1 MSPESNQDAP
11 SPPGSERPFGKK
23 WAPLIKAIKQGN
35 CVLVLG
41 PRAAI
46 DPRDPCR
53 PILPIQ
59 MAERLELELKAAEG
73 GDSVEAVAP
82 AGSQQIPLDNLA
94 RISTRYV
101 QEREHRFRS
110 LPPLRGVVQE
120 FYEQFNG
127 LTTGL
132 HEYLAQV
139 PFCVWLCT
147 TPDSMLRTALEKAG
161 KSPIEDYYSITQQR
175 HALGGEESVV
185 KQFTPLEPLVYHLM
199 GSTEDLDSLLMTED
213 DLIDLPICLMK
224 KETSLPQALT
234 DLLQSEKN
242 RPVFLFIGFGFGS
255 NYSRFLIK
263 LLCGINALPRDGHL
277 PQGREIKP
285 YFVEENALQNTDSV
299 MMFDSMSNF
308 CQSSLVEF
316 TRELSREFRRPE
328 RAATSSPLSTTV
340 ESRCRPVVF
349 LCHCT
354 DDKDRIEWICD
365 TLSMHGID
373 YWIDKDQLRG
383 GMRWDEKIQQVIERE
398 IDYFLIV
405 ASKSMTH
412 HDEHYFY
419 KEINAAIERSTEFN
433 KHRVFILPVVID
445 DSQGKPDDLVMQISP
460 DLSKFQC
467 TDLYND
473 PDRKKFV
480 RLVQDILEDWKERK
494 SR

>member
-1 MSPESNQDAP
+1 MSPESNQETL

-23 WAPLIKAIKQGN
+23 WVPLIKSIKQGN

-53 PILPIQ
+53 PILPVQI
-59 MAERLELELKAAEG
+59 AERLELELKAAEG
-73 GDSVEAVAP
+73 SDSVETVVPAP
-82 AGSQQIPLDNLA
+82 SQQIPLDNLA

-101 QEREHRFRS
+101 QEREQRLRS
-110 LPPLRGVVQE
+110 LPPLRELVQE
-120 FYEQFNG
+120 FYEQING

-139 PFCVWLCT
+139 PFCVCLCT
-147 TPDSMLRTALEKAG
+147 TPDSMLRTAFQKAG
-161 KSPIEDYYSITQQR
+161 KFPIEDYYSITQQR
-175 HALGGEESVV
+175 HALEGEESLV
-185 KQFTPLEPLVYHLM
+185 KKFTPQQPLVYHLM

-213 DLIDLPICLMK
+213 DLVDLPICLMK

-285 YFVEENALQNTDSV
+285 YFVEENALDNTDSV
-299 MMFDSMSNF
+299 MMFDSTSSF
-308 CQSSLVEF
+308 CQSSLQEF
-316 TRELSREFRRPE
+316 TRELSEEFQSPASE
-328 RAATSSPLSTTV
+328 ATSSPSSTTAAPR
-340 ESRCRPVVF
+340 SRPVVF
-349 LCHCT
+349 LCHCSE
-354 DDKDRIEWICD
+354 DKDRIAWMCD
-365 TLSMHGID
+365 ELSRHGID

-383 GMRWDEKIQQVIERE
+383 GDRWDEKIQRVIERD
-398 IDYFLIV
+398 IDYFVII
-405 ASKSMTH
+405 ASKSMMH

-445 DSQGKPDDLVMQISP
+445 DSQGKPDEFVIQISP
-460 DLSKFQC
+460 DLNKVQC
-467 TDLYND
+467 ADLYHD
-473 PDRKKFV
+473 PDRKKFD
-480 RLVQDILEDWKERK
+480 RLVQDILEDWKGRK